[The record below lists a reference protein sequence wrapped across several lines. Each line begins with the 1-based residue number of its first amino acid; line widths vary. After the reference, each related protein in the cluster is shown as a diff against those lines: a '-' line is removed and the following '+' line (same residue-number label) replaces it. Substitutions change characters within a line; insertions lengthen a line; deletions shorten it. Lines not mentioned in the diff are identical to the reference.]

1 MYVGNVVLLILNLP
15 LVGLFVNILRVPYP
29 YLYPAILVFS
39 ILGVYAVN
47 GSVVDVWIMLIMG
60 VLGYAL
66 RKFDFDPAPLVLGLV
81 IAPIL
86 EQSLRQSLI
95 MSNGNYLIFFSRPIS
110 LGLMMVSIGLLALA
124 AYAFVLQR
132 ADWRTKLAEVEAG
145 EKES

>member
-1 MYVGNVVLLILNLP
+1 
-15 LVGLFVNILRVPYP
+15 
-29 YLYPAILVFS
+29 
-39 ILGVYAVN
+39 
-47 GSVVDVWIMLIMG
+47 MG

-110 LGLMMVSIGLLALA
+110 LCLMMVSIGLLALA
-124 AYAFVLQR
+124 AHAFVLHR
-132 ADWRTKLAEVEAG
+132 TDWRTKLAEVEAG